1 MRNSAWLGAAALAL
15 VPFVAVLRTAP
26 ASAPPV
32 VNDGHGDYVYVPAG
46 SFHMGDTFG
55 DGEARERPAHVVD
68 LDAFYIGKFEMT
80 NGEWKTFRADPGYD
94 DPKFWPGARVVP
106 KDQNS
111 YWTNAS
117 KRGDLQTH
125 SNASPYGAFDMAGNL
140 QEWCQDWYSR
150 NYYSFSPRKNPKGPE
165 SGSYRVVRGGSF
177 FLDPLDLRTYAR
189 SAAWPSV
196 LAHRMLGFRAVREP

>member
-1 MRNSAWLGAAALAL
+1 MSTRRAAMDSAAGSRLRFTRIGSSACRACCSRADSFREATRGMRNSAWLGAAALAL

-80 NGEWKTFRADPGYD
+80 NGEWKTFRSDPSYD
-94 DPKFWPGARVVP
+94 DPKFW
-106 KDQNS
+106 
-111 YWTNAS
+111 
-117 KRGDLQTH
+117 
-125 SNASPYGAFDMAGNL
+125 
-140 QEWCQDWYSR
+140 
-150 NYYSFSPRKNPKGPE
+150 
-165 SGSYRVVRGGSF
+165 
-177 FLDPLDLRTYAR
+177 
-189 SAAWPSV
+189 
-196 LAHRMLGFRAVREP
+196 